1 MGHLGLAVHVLE
13 VDLLGGLLG
22 LGLSCHCRGARGTIG
37 VGDKGGQRGRS
48 VGVATL
54 LTTLVADKA
63 LTLNIICVRYMI
75 ILCESHIVIV

>member
-1 MGHLGLAVHVLE
+1 MQVLE
-13 VDLLGGLLG
+13 VDMG
-22 LGLSCHCRGARGTIG
+22 LGLRLGLCFHYRGTIG
-37 VGDKGGQRGRS
+37 VGDKRGQGGRS